1 MVTPHPISI
10 EMLEEG
16 HLLLLG
22 TTGAGKTY
30 QLRGLIE
37 QLRRAERRVGAIDKL
52 GNHWGLTLTAD
63 GEPAAHDFVI
73 FGGDRAHVPMQPDQG
88 AEVGRLF
95 VERNI
100 PAIFDVSLW
109 KAWDQQQWVADFAD
123 AVFLANRAALHLAI
137 DEAQSWVPQGGGG
150 EAFGSILRLAEQGR
164 GRGIRLMMAAQR
176 LSRIDKSAANQA
188 AIVIAMRQTGTAD
201 RKAIRDLVAAD
212 DVAFDKELPGL
223 PTGTGFVWD
232 PMKATVERVAFPPN
246 TTFDSSRT
254 PRHGDVPVEPA
265 GNTTARVEELRA
277 LLAPQHESESQKSGY
292 PDDGIPADPAKAYAK
307 GGEVGRMLR
316 ERDEALADLHVR
328 LNAARADRDR
338 YRTIAREALL
348 LGGRQLAQIETLI
361 KIIDNA
367 GVDDPPLAHSHERLD
382 DLGSVQDG
390 RKMSMD
396 RPQRAEETGAE
407 RTPAEPGATAGETAP
422 PSPETEYR
430 ALAGLAA
437 IYPAGLTE
445 KAWAARTGYSAKGG
459 AWVARRKRYTDA
471 GFIERRDGLWHA
483 TAAGVAAAG
492 QDVPRLPSPG
502 DALVEWWAARIGA
515 AGRLLRILHAK
526 RGLTRDALAAEARM
540 SAKGGTFSAY
550 VGELRRA
557 DLITERGKRLFVSTT
572 LTGEEQP

>member
-1 MVTPHPISI
+1 MTPHPISI

-37 QLRRAERRVGAIDKL
+37 QLRRADRRVGAIDKL

-63 GEPAAHDFVI
+63 GAPAAHDFVI

-109 KAWDQQQWVADFAD
+109 KAWEQQQWVADFAD

-137 DEAQSWVPQGGGG
+137 DETQSWVPQGGGG

-246 TTFDSSRT
+246 ATFDSSRT
-254 PRHGDVPVEPA
+254 PRHGDTPIEPA
-265 GNTTARVEELRA
+265 DNTSARVDELRA
-277 LLAPQHESESQKSGY
+277 LLASPAEPESQKSVY
-292 PDDGIPADPAKAYAK
+292 PDDGIPADPAEAYAK
-307 GGEVGRMLR
+307 GGEVGRMLKMRDDRIAELER
-316 ERDEALADLHVR
+316 EYEAAVLELAR
-328 LNAARADRDR
+328 LSALERWAERASEILRAVNRMTGLPAPADFRR
-338 YRTIAREALL
+338 
-348 LGGRQLAQIETLI
+348 
-361 KIIDNA
+361 
-367 GVDDPPLAHSHERLD
+367 RLD

-422 PSPETEYR
+422 SSSETEYR

-471 GFIERRDGLWHA
+471 GLIERCDGLWHA

-492 QDVPRLPSPG
+492 QDIPRLPSPG
-502 DALVEWWAARIGA
+502 DALVEWWADRIGA

-550 VGELRRA
+550 VAELRRA

-572 LTGEEQP
+572 LTGEDQP